1 MWEENRKIIDIVDE
15 KTFQP
20 GLRTGKEKPRFVVR
34 GGTLVEEGLG
44 WNKVLFSSQRGRT
57 ANGFIHLNAG
67 SPTLPASGRQ
77 ISSHLPAS
85 GSVEDQT
92 DLDTFLIA
100 LLDAL
105 CSAFRWSSFY

>member
-1 MWEENRKIIDIVDE
+1 M
-15 KTFQP
+15 
-20 GLRTGKEKPRFVVR
+20 R

-44 WNKVLFSSQRGRT
+44 RDKVLFSSQRGRT

-77 ISSHLPAS
+77 ISGHLPAS

-92 DLDTFLIA
+92 DSDTFLIA
-100 LLDAL
+100 SLDAL
-105 CSAFRWSSFY
+105 RSAFCWSSLFPLCGELDCWYCQ